1 MAKRKDIQKDTQKDT
16 EATANI
22 TAAAATPAPDKMT
35 AKDMPLPVDAP
46 AIVSKPQ
53 AASEAPDIDISLIW
67 SFIGPEKPAA
77 AAEAP
82 AAASADA
89 EPATTEATVLS
100 VSRWRLPTYAPLA
113 AGIALAVAASVVAG
127 AAVTSALVHDSSTAT
142 ASVASETRALQ
153 ATVAQLNSELTALKA
168 GLGNAQRTTTAQM
181 GKLTERLDRA
191 ERAQAE
197 PAAKL
202 ARLTETVDR
211 LEKRQQQA
219 AALPSPALTA
229 APAVTAAA
237 PAAALADPD
246 ITGTTLAYKEE
257 SRPPVAEG
265 WRLRDFYQ
273 GRAVVESRNGML
285 FEVGPGSNLPGLG
298 KVETIKR
305 ENGRLV
311 VVAKNGIITAMSE
324 PRRPPGVIPY
334 RY

>member
-1 MAKRKDIQKDTQKDT
+1 M
-16 EATANI
+16 
-22 TAAAATPAPDKMT
+22 
-35 AKDMPLPVDAP
+35 
-46 AIVSKPQ
+46 
-53 AASEAPDIDISLIW
+53 
-67 SFIGPEKPAA
+67 IGLGKPAA

-82 AAASADA
+82 AAASADV
-89 EPATTEATVLS
+89 ESSTTEAAVASL
-100 VSRWRLPTYAPLA
+100 SRWRLPASAPLA
-113 AGIALAVAASVVAG
+113 AGIALAVAAGVIAG
-127 AAVTSALVHDSSTAT
+127 VTTTSALLNDSSAAAAT
-142 ASVASETRALQ
+142 ASVAGETRALQ
-153 ATVAQLNSELTALKA
+153 ATVTQLNSELTALKA

-191 ERAQAE
+191 EKAQAE
-197 PAAKL
+197 PVAKL
-202 ARLTETVDR
+202 AKITETIDR

-219 AALPSPALTA
+219 AAPA
-229 APAVTAAA
+229 P
-237 PAAALADPD
+237 ADPD
-246 ITGTTLAYKEE
+246 ITGSTLAYKEE

-311 VVAKNGIITAMSE
+311 VVAKNGVITAMSE
-324 PRRPPGVIPY
+324 PRRQPDFVPY

>member
-219 AALPSPALTA
+219 AATPAPT
-229 APAVTAAA
+229 VTAAA
-237 PAAALADPD
+237 PAAALADPE